1 MDGNPNTCDI
11 PVRSHTAWL
20 PHPSQHPLGWE
31 SPLLPALGAARDASV
46 SHQYIPQATFFVVFF
61 KIRPGTSLVAQMVTN
76 LPAMQETRLQSLGQ
90 DDPLQMG
97 IATQSSILVERILWT
112 EEPGGLQSRG
122 HKESDTT
129 EPTITFTFTLG
140 AI

>member
-1 MDGNPNTCDI
+1 M
-11 PVRSHTAWL
+11 
-20 PHPSQHPLGWE
+20 
-31 SPLLPALGAARDASV
+31 
-46 SHQYIPQATFFVVFF
+46 
-61 KIRPGTSLVAQMVTN
+61 AQMVTN

-90 DDPLQMG
+90 DDPLKMG